1 MKIKG
6 QFPYGHELLSWN
18 LKKNRSYLFKT
29 RVTAFQV
36 KQIGCGKVLCEREQC
51 LVAEQK
57 ENKSGWSPRAKGVR
71 ARSAEQAEVKGQGT
85 TRQGEVCIFILRTM
99 ESHLREFQTEVW
111 HNQILPLL
119 WSIFLIYY
127 LLGNYQDSKYMTTKL
142 CLSVS
147 FFLKISSQRVVF
159 LLCFSN
165 HLPYILFFFF
175 WLNLPQVP
183 VISLGFFKK
192 SIPARGWGLKECW
205 SKGCKVSVMQEE

>member
-1 MKIKG
+1 MK
-6 QFPYGHELLSWN
+6 EDSVWWLN
-18 LKKNRSYLFKT
+18 RKKIS
-29 RVTAFQV
+29 
-36 KQIGCGKVLCEREQC
+36 
-51 LVAEQK
+51 LV
-57 ENKSGWSPRAKGVR
+57 GVQEPK
-71 ARSAEQAEVKGQGT
+71 AWGQGQQS
-85 TRQGEVCIFILRTM
+85 RQRSKDRGLQGKAKVCIFILRTM
-99 ESHLREFQTEVW
+99 ESHLREFETEVW

-142 CLSVS
+142 CISVS